1 MPLDNDDI
9 KQLIAI
15 LQRGLTSNTSD
26 EIQEE
31 DSVQEEKPIK
41 TKKRTKA
48 DSTKKNSINK
58 FDSMREKNL
67 HKEDVEIDK
76 ALSRYPPTN
85 RSREFSMIDAT
96 CRVCGKKEQINPALL
111 YDAPNRYK
119 CNRCSKEPG

>member
-15 LQRGLTSNTSD
+15 LQKGLSTNTD
-26 EIQEE
+26 PVE
-31 DSVQEEKPIK
+31 DDIPEQTPMK
-41 TKKRTKA
+41 TKSKTGVASSPNQNKA
-48 DSTKKNSINK
+48 NK
-58 FDSMREKNL
+58 FDDMREKHL

-76 ALSRYPPTN
+76 VLSRYPPTN
-85 RSREFSMIDAT
+85 RSREFSMIDVT
-96 CRVCGKKEQINPALL
+96 CRVCGRKEEINPALL

>member
-15 LQRGLTSNTSD
+15 LQKGLSNDTSS
-26 EIQEE
+26 QE
-31 DSVQEEKPIK
+31 DSIPEEAPIK
-41 TKKRTKA
+41 TK
-48 DSTKKNSINK
+48 TKKRAGVNSPTQNSVNK

-76 ALSRYPPTN
+76 ILSRYPPTN
-85 RSREFSMIDAT
+85 RSREFAMIDVT
-96 CRVCGKKEQINPALL
+96 CRVCGKKEEINPALL

>member
-15 LQRGLTSNTSD
+15 LQKGLSTNTD
-26 EIQEE
+26 PVE
-31 DSVQEEKPIK
+31 DDIPEQAPIK
-41 TKKRTKA
+41 TKR
-48 DSTKKNSINK
+48 KKGTVSLPNPNKVNK
-58 FDSMREKNL
+58 FDNMREKNL

-76 ALSRYPPTN
+76 VLSRYPPTN
-85 RSREFSMIDAT
+85 RSREFSMIDVT
-96 CRVCGKKEQINPALL
+96 CRVCGRKEEINPALL

>member
-15 LQRGLTSNTSD
+15 LQKGLSTNTD
-26 EIQEE
+26 PKEDDIPEE
-31 DSVQEEKPIK
+31 QAPIK
-41 TKKRTKA
+41 TKRKTRATSSPNQNKV
-48 DSTKKNSINK
+48 NK
-58 FDSMREKNL
+58 FDNMREKNL

-76 ALSRYPPTN
+76 VLSRYPPTN
-85 RSREFSMIDAT
+85 RSREFSMIDVT
-96 CRVCGKKEQINPALL
+96 CRVCGRKEEINPALL